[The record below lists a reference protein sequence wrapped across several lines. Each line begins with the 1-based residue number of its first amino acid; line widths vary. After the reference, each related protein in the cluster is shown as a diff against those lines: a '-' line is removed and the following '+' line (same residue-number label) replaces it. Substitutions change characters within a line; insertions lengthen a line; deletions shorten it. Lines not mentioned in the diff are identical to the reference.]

1 MLAARPEIDRINR
14 IVRWRRANV
23 AQRHAY
29 VARAGFLLYRLQH
42 AERQS
47 FRRLDAR
54 PDRCAESQ
62 IQLTGG
68 DSRKNLPSEIR
79 TEKPRMAKR
88 RFRIRPSVSRTR
100 CSSEGVS
107 SASGASSRRIHVDN
121 TGTSVLDNRYEA
133 AIANP
138 TASESGTKSER
149 ETPVMKKDG
158 TKTARIQS
166 IARSRGICTS
176 LLASSTATALPRPA
190 PRWL

>member
-1 MLAARPEIDRINR
+1 MLAARPQIDRINR
-14 IVRWRRANV
+14 IVRRWRANV
-23 AQRHAY
+23 AQRYAHIP
-29 VARAGFLLYRLQH
+29 RAGFSLYCVQD

-62 IQLTGG
+62 KQLAGG
-68 DSRKNLPSEIR
+68 DSRKNLTSEIR
-79 TEKPRMAKR
+79 TEKR
-88 RFRIRPSVSRTR
+88 RHQHRNDNISRDR
-100 CSSEGVS
+100 E
-107 SASGASSRRIHVDN
+107 ASDGKQAVQ
-121 TGTSVLDNRYEA
+121 
-133 AIANP
+133 
-138 TASESGTKSER
+138 
-149 ETPVMKKDG
+149 TPVMKKDG